1 LPHFAAK
8 EISGKPG
15 GSHTTPSTCIS
26 NRPENRLA
34 FIGAFMHHSG
44 RAGAVRGSNSKNA
57 LHKATETVC
66 MSNNGK
72 RVAWVTG
79 GGSGIGEAGAEALAA
94 DGWIVVVSGRRKDA
108 LDAVVAKIT
117 ESGGRAEAIALD
129 VSKKADVNKAAEQ
142 ILAKHGRIDL
152 LVNSAGINVPKRSWA
167 DMELEGW
174 DKLVEINLNGV
185 LYCMRA
191 VLPAM
196 RKQKDG
202 CIINVA
208 SWAGRHVS
216 KMPGPA
222 YTTTKHAVLAL
233 THSFNMD
240 ECVNGLRACCLSP
253 GEVATPILK
262 LRPVVPSEEEQA
274 RMLQSEDLGR
284 TIAFVASMP
293 PRVCMN
299 EILISPTWNR
309 GFIQTPHSRD

>member
-1 LPHFAAK
+1 MTNH
-8 EISGKPG
+8 
-15 GSHTTPSTCIS
+15 
-26 NRPENRLA
+26 
-34 FIGAFMHHSG
+34 
-44 RAGAVRGSNSKNA
+44 
-57 LHKATETVC
+57 
-66 MSNNGK
+66 GK

-94 DGWIVVVSGRRKDA
+94 DGWTVVVSGRRKEP
-108 LDAVVAKIT
+108 LDTVVAKI
-117 ESGGRAEAIALD
+117 EKSGGKAEAIPLD
-129 VSKKADVNKAAEQ
+129 VSIAADVNKVAEQ
-142 ILAKHGRIDL
+142 ILKRHGRIDL
-152 LVNSAGINVPKRSWA
+152 LVNSAGVNVPKRSWA

-174 DKLVEINLNGV
+174 DKLVDINLNGV

-284 TIAFVASMP
+284 TIAFIASMP
-293 PRVCMN
+293 ARVCIN
-299 EILISPTWNR
+299 ELLISPTHNR
-309 GFIQTPHSRD
+309 GFIQTPNNRD

>member
-1 LPHFAAK
+1 
-8 EISGKPG
+8 
-15 GSHTTPSTCIS
+15 
-26 NRPENRLA
+26 
-34 FIGAFMHHSG
+34 
-44 RAGAVRGSNSKNA
+44 
-57 LHKATETVC
+57 
-66 MSNNGK
+66 MSNKEK

-94 DGWIVVVSGRRKDA
+94 DGWIVVVSGRRQDA
-108 LDAVVAKIT
+108 LENVVAKIT
-117 ESGGRAEAIALD
+117 RAAGTAEAIALD
-129 VSKKADVNKAAEQ
+129 VSRKNDVNGVAER
-142 ILAKHGRIDL
+142 IVSRHGRIDL

-167 DMELEGW
+167 DMEPEGW
-174 DKLVEINLNGV
+174 EKLVEVNLNGV
-185 LYCMRA
+185 LYCMHA

-196 RKQKDG
+196 RAQKDG

-262 LRPVVPSEEEQA
+262 LRPVMPSEEEQA
-274 RMLQSEDLGR
+274 RMLQ
-284 TIAFVASMP
+284 P
-293 PRVCMN
+293 
-299 EILISPTWNR
+299 
-309 GFIQTPHSRD
+309 

>member
-1 LPHFAAK
+1 MAGPWWFRGAARRPWTPWWRRL
-8 EISGKPG
+8 PG
-15 GSHTTPSTCIS
+15 G
-26 NRPENRLA
+26 
-34 FIGAFMHHSG
+34 
-44 RAGAVRGSNSKNA
+44 
-57 LHKATETVC
+57 
-66 MSNNGK
+66 GK
-72 RVAWVTG
+72 
-79 GGSGIGEAGAEALAA
+79 
-94 DGWIVVVSGRRKDA
+94 
-108 LDAVVAKIT
+108 
-117 ESGGRAEAIALD
+117 AEAIALD
-129 VSKKADVNKAAEQ
+129 VSQAADVNKAAEQ
-142 ILAKHGRIDL
+142 ILATHGRIDL

-174 DKLVEINLNGV
+174 DRLVEINLNGV

-196 RKQKDG
+196 RAQKDG

-262 LRPVVPSEEEQA
+262 MRPVVPSGTGAGQNAATRRPRPHHRLRRQHAAA
-274 RMLQSEDLGR
+274 RLHQRDPDQPDLEPGLY
-284 TIAFVASMP
+284 ADPCQPGLGSDDG
-293 PRVCMN
+293 PRA
-299 EILISPTWNR
+299 
-309 GFIQTPHSRD
+309 SRDGVERMSAHTAITKKSFKSRKFIP

>member
-1 LPHFAAK
+1 
-8 EISGKPG
+8 
-15 GSHTTPSTCIS
+15 
-26 NRPENRLA
+26 
-34 FIGAFMHHSG
+34 
-44 RAGAVRGSNSKNA
+44 
-57 LHKATETVC
+57 
-66 MSNNGK
+66 MSNDGK
-72 RVAWVTG
+72 RVATSQERVAWVTG
-79 GGSGIGEAGAEALAA
+79 GGSGIGEAGAESLAA
-94 DGWIVVVSGRRKDA
+94 DGWTLVVSGRRKDA
-108 LDAVVAKIT
+108 LDGVVAKIT
-117 ESGGRAEAIALD
+117 KSGGKAEAIALD
-129 VSKKADVNKAAEQ
+129 VSKSGDVTRAAEQ
-142 ILAKHGRIDL
+142 ILGRHGRIDL

-167 DMELEGW
+167 DMEIEGW
-174 DKLVEINLNGV
+174 EKLVEINLNGV

-202 CIINVA
+202 IIINVA

-262 LRPVVPSEEEQA
+262 LRPVAPSQEEQA
-274 RMLQSEDLGR
+274 RMLQPEDLGR

-293 PRVCMN
+293 PRVCLN

-309 GFIQTPHSRD
+309 GFLAMRSNWN

>member
-1 LPHFAAK
+1 
-8 EISGKPG
+8 
-15 GSHTTPSTCIS
+15 
-26 NRPENRLA
+26 
-34 FIGAFMHHSG
+34 
-44 RAGAVRGSNSKNA
+44 
-57 LHKATETVC
+57 

-94 DGWIVVVSGRRKDA
+94 DGWTVVVSGRRKDA

-117 ESGGRAEAIALD
+117 KSGGKAEAIPLD
-129 VSKKADVNKAAEQ
+129 VSKSDDVNKVADQ
-142 ILAKHGRIDL
+142 ILARHGRIDL

-174 DKLVEINLNGV
+174 NKLVDINLNGV

-262 LRPVVPSEEEQA
+262 LRPVVPTRSRTGADAAARRLRPHHRLRRQHAAAGLRERDSDQPDLEQGVRGDA
-274 RMLQSEDLGR
+274 EQPGLVCR
-284 TIAFVASMP
+284 P
-293 PRVCMN
+293 PT
-299 EILISPTWNR
+299 LIIPSLRAKRSNPERREAT
-309 GFIQTPHSRD
+309 

>member
-1 LPHFAAK
+1 MANDK
-8 EISGKPG
+8 
-15 GSHTTPSTCIS
+15 
-26 NRPENRLA
+26 
-34 FIGAFMHHSG
+34 
-44 RAGAVRGSNSKNA
+44 
-57 LHKATETVC
+57 
-66 MSNNGK
+66 K

-79 GGSGIGEAGAEALAA
+79 GGSGIGQAGAEALAA
-94 DGWIVVVSGRRKDA
+94 DGWTVIVSGRRKDA
-108 LDAVVAKIT
+108 LEVVV
-117 ESGGRAEAIALD
+117 SGINSKGGGKAEALVLD
-129 VSKKADVNKAAEQ
+129 VSQAADVEAAAQ
-142 ILAKHGRIDL
+142 RILAAHGRIDL
-152 LVNSAGINVPKRSWA
+152 LVNSAGVNVPKRSWE
-167 DMELEGW
+167 DMEISGW

-196 RKQKDG
+196 RAQKDG

-253 GEVATPILK
+253 AEVATPILK
-262 LRPVVPSEEEQA
+262 LRPVVPTEEEQA
-274 RMLQSEDLGR
+274 RMLQPEDLGR
-284 TIAFVASMP
+284 TIAFVAGMP
-293 PRVCMN
+293 PHVCVN

-309 GFIQTPHSRD
+309 SFVAMAQNR